1 MNEVCH
7 RIDSTSAFISKK
19 LAQKSIDVSATRYG
33 QQHEQSAIASYV
45 NHHRACGVMVC
56 VQPCG
61 LHVDSS
67 SPWLAASPDR
77 IVLDPSQSAYNQKGC
92 LEVKCPILCETSL
105 ISDVSRSN
113 STFCLK
119 DKNGEMQ
126 LSTTHAYYYQ
136 VQTEMHV
143 TRVQWCDFVVW
154 SPIDDT
160 FVQRVY

>member
-1 MNEVCH
+1 
-7 RIDSTSAFISKK
+7 
-19 LAQKSIDVSATRYG
+19 
-33 QQHEQSAIASYV
+33 
-45 NHHRACGVMVC
+45 
-56 VQPCG
+56 
-61 LHVDSS
+61 
-67 SPWLAASPDR
+67 LAASPDG
-77 IVLDPSQSAYNQKGC
+77 IVLDPSQSSDNQKGC

-105 ISDVSRSN
+105 ISDVSRRN

-160 FVQRVY
+160 FVQRVYYNKSFMENAIAKAQTFYFEKYLPSIVPA